1 MLESETDLYAAIAEL
16 DTTIRALDIMT
27 RGGDDDAQIIL
38 PHMVN
43 HLRPIH
49 EKLTDE
55 FDKLEKQRL
64 QPPKE

>member
-1 MLESETDLYAAIAEL
+1 MHDAETDLFAAIAEL
-16 DTTIRALDIMT
+16 DPTIRALDIMT
-27 RGGDDDAQIIL
+27 RDGDDDAQIIL
-38 PHMVN
+38 RHMAN

-64 QPPKE
+64 HAVG

>member
-1 MLESETDLYAAIAEL
+1 MFESGNDDVQTILYF
-16 DTTIRALDIMT
+16 
-27 RGGDDDAQIIL
+27 
-38 PHMVN
+38 MVN

-64 QPPKE
+64 KVVS

>member
-1 MLESETDLYAAIAEL
+1 MLGLDSDLYAAIAEL

-27 RGGDDDAQIIL
+27 RNGDDDAQIIL
-38 PHMVN
+38 RHMAN

-55 FDKLEKQRL
+55 FHKLEDRQLKAV
-64 QPPKE
+64 

>member
-1 MLESETDLYAAIAEL
+1 MLGLDSDLYAAIAEL

-27 RGGDDDAQIIL
+27 RNGDDDAQIIL
-38 PHMVN
+38 RHMAN

-55 FDKLEKQRL
+55 FDKLENQRL
-64 QPPKE
+64 KAV

>member
-1 MLESETDLYAAIAEL
+1 MPDAESELFAAIAKLE
-16 DTTIRALDIMT
+16 TTIHTLDIMT
-27 RGGDDDAQIIL
+27 RDAEDDAQTIL
-38 PHMVN
+38 LFMVD

-64 QPPKE
+64 HAV

>member
-1 MLESETDLYAAIAEL
+1 MPDAESELFAAIAKLE
-16 DTTIRALDIMT
+16 TMIHTLDIMT
-27 RGGDDDAQIIL
+27 RDAEDDAQTIL
-38 PHMVN
+38 LFMVD

-64 QPPKE
+64 HAV